1 MTESEKITQVSELFN
16 RLQDGLTEM
25 QSLAV
30 DKASYTAE
38 EKQVVLEVL
47 FTRDAIHEAYSAF
60 DVNDEEAAAWFIRAD
75 GRIKSL
81 DRWLRKNANLV
92 NAVIQLD
99 RWREQCGP
107 ETDAWWWHMTPDM
120 SPWDR
125 YDWVWNFLTMLV
137 IGLGASHVVT
147 IVKALSVGDVTVAS
161 TFSTIAQVGGLAAIS
176 QGTLTASG
184 REKVTTILESL
195 KVPTRFQSEVVFVLA
210 VILLVGVMS
219 TSSYLKN
226 HYDEAGRRAYGQGD
240 LNNAET
246 AFMRGLE
253 LDPQEASFDS
263 ELGRIYESI
272 GMQES
277 AGDHYYQGVRAGDL
291 AGINNLGRLLINR
304 MNPITQARDPRLA
317 QSFLM
322 LGLQRVEA
330 LDPRNLNLE
339 YQFNRNLGWALL
351 ESEDYEAAKRYLK
364 KAIALDV
371 QIKDDQIGAGMAYC
385 FLAHALEKAPDRP
398 VKKGTAAQGTVES
411 AEENWNHCVE
421 CARPETV
428 LEYRWLMRTGNAHRA
443 YFVDT
448 SKIISGLDRNANQ
461 QRAVFDT
468 YMKYRNSAV
477 TSVSSG
483 KKR

>member
-1 MTESEKITQVSELFN
+1 MTESDKIERVSELFN

-25 QSLAV
+25 QSLSV
-30 DKASYTAE
+30 DKTSFTAE

-47 FTRDAIHEAYSAF
+47 FTRDAIHDAYSTF

-75 GRIKSL
+75 GRIKAL
-81 DRWLRKNANLV
+81 DRWLLKNATLV
-92 NAVIQLD
+92 NKVIQLD

-107 ETDAWWWHMTPDM
+107 DNDAWWWHMTPEV
-120 SPWDR
+120 SAWDR
-125 YDWVWNFLTMLV
+125 FDWVWNFATMLV

-147 IVKALSVGDVTVAS
+147 IVKALSVGDLTVAS

-184 REKVTTILESL
+184 RDRVKTILESL
-195 KVPTRFQSEVVFVLA
+195 RVPTQFQSEVVLVVA

-226 HYDEAGRRAYGQGD
+226 HYDETGRRAYDAGD

-246 AFMRGLE
+246 SFMRGLQ

-322 LGLQRVEA
+322 LGLQRVES
-330 LDPRNLNLE
+330 LEQRNLNLE

-351 ESEDYEAAKRYLK
+351 ETEDYEAAKKYLR
-364 KAIALDV
+364 KAIALDR
-371 QIKDDQIGAGMAYC
+371 QIKEDQIGAGMAYC
-385 FLAHALEKAPDRP
+385 FLAHVLEKAPDP
-398 VKKGTAAQGTVES
+398 PGTEGM
-411 AEENWNHCVE
+411 AETAEDFWNHCVE

-428 LEYRWLMRTGNAHRA
+428 LEYRWLMKTGNAHRA
-443 YFVDT
+443 FFVDT

-468 YMKYRNSAV
+468 YMNTQLSEAASESPE
-477 TSVSSG
+477 TIQ
-483 KKR
+483 KR